1 MAGHHAKYPVL
12 SSALKI
18 ITNRH
23 TFALIF
29 SNSQY
34 ITADGLVDNTSRG
47 IHSLILGFT
56 ITREFNL

>member
-1 MAGHHAKYPVL
+1 V
-12 SSALKI
+12 SSASFVALKI

-23 TFALIF
+23 TFAIIF

-34 ITADGLVDNTSRG
+34 ITADGLVANTSKG
-47 IHSLILGFT
+47 IHDAILGLT